1 VRPFKKLCVCVCV
14 PVPVSVYVY
23 VSVSVS
29 VFVYV
34 CEGVCGCVLGSDK
47 WAPEALTLELVRH

>member
-1 VRPFKKLCVCVCV
+1 MCVCVS
-14 PVPVSVYVY
+14 VSVSAY

-47 WAPEALTLELVRH
+47 WAPESLAVELVRP